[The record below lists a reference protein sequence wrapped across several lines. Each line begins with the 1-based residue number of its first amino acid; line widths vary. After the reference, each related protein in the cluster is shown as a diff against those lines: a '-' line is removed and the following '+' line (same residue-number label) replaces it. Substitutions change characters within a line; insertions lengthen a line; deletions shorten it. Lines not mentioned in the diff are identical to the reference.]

1 MIGYAPL
8 CEKQSRYIKRSLDC
22 WLNVA
27 EGGKRAGKNV
37 MNIIAWAASL
47 ENHPNKLHLAAG
59 VSISAVK
66 LNILDS
72 DGLGL
77 THIFKGRCREG
88 QYKDRDALFIKTRTG
103 EKIVLIAGGADNGSE
118 AKIKGQT
125 YGSVYITEANECCEA
140 FVKEC
145 FARTLSSR
153 DRKIFMDL
161 NPKGPQHWFYVDLL
175 NFYDKSFAEG
185 LITGYNYENFTVLD
199 NLSMSDQQLRD
210 LLLSY
215 DKKSFWFVVD
225 ILGLRT
231 APEGVIYDMWS
242 ATENTYGNEVPVDGW
257 KSVCTHYV
265 GIDYGTSNAT
275 AFLDTWDDG
284 TTYWIDRE
292 YYYDGR
298 KERKQKTDEQYADDL
313 DAFLD
318 GNRDAIIV
326 VDPSAA
332 SFITVLRNRGYMI
345 KEADNAVRD
354 GLRVVST
361 LMSKRMIRVR
371 ADACPNLIREISGY
385 VWDDKA
391 RMRGEEQPVKVD
403 DHACDALRYVIKT
416 TASRWRISA

>member
-8 CEKQSRYIKRSLDC
+8 CEKQSRYIKHSLDC

-37 MNIIAWAASL
+37 MNIIAWAATL

-77 THIFKGRCREG
+77 THIFEGRCREG
-88 QYKDRDALFIKTRTG
+88 TYKDRDALYIKTRTG

-145 FARTLSSR
+145 FARTLSSK

-175 NFYDKSFAEG
+175 NFYDKSLAEG
-185 LITGYNYENFTVLD
+185 LITGYNYEHFTVLD
-199 NLSMSDQQLRD
+199 NLSMSNRQLRD
-210 LLLSY
+210 LMLSY

-242 ATENTYGNEVPVDGW
+242 ATENTYDAPPAEGW

-361 LMSKRMIRVR
+361 LMNKRLIRVR

-385 VWDDKA
+385 VWDEKA

>member
-8 CEKQSRYIKRSLDC
+8 CEKQSRYIKRSLSS

-77 THIFKGRCREG
+77 THIFQGRCREG
-88 QYKDRDALFIKTRTG
+88 TYKDRDALFIKTRTG
-103 EKIVLIAGGADNGSE
+103 EKIVLIAGGSDNGSE

-175 NFYDKSFAEG
+175 NFYDKSSAEG
-185 LITGYNYENFTVLD
+185 LITGYNYEHFTVLD

-210 LLLSY
+210 LMLSY

-242 ATENTYGNEVPVDGW
+242 ATENTYDAPPAEGW

-298 KERKQKTDEQYADDL
+298 KERRQKTDEQYADDL

-361 LMSKRMIRVR
+361 LMTKRMIRVR

-385 VWDDKA
+385 VWDEKA

-416 TASRWRISA
+416 TANRWRISA

>member
-1 MIGYAPL
+1 MTGYAPL

-37 MNIIAWAASL
+37 MNIIAWAATL

-77 THIFKGRCREG
+77 THIFQGRCREG
-88 QYKDRDALFIKTRTG
+88 TYKDRDALFIKTRTG

-145 FARTLSSR
+145 FARTLSSK

-161 NPKGPQHWFYVDLL
+161 NPKGPQHWFYVGLL

-185 LITGYNYENFTVLD
+185 LITGYNYGHFTVLD

-215 DKKSFWFVVD
+215 DRKSFWFVVD

-242 ATENTYGNEVPVDGW
+242 AAENTYTAPPADGW

-361 LMSKRMIRVR
+361 LMNKRLIRVR

-385 VWDDKA
+385 VWDEKA

>member
-1 MIGYAPL
+1 MIEYAPL
-8 CEKQSRYIKRSLDC
+8 CEKQSRYIRRSLSS

-27 EGGKRAGKNV
+27 EGGKRAGKNI
-37 MNIIAWAASL
+37 MNIMAWAACL

-77 THIFKGRCREG
+77 TRIFHGRCREG
-88 QYKDRDALFIKTRTG
+88 QYKDRDALYIKTRTG

-145 FARTLSSR
+145 FARTASSR
-153 DRKIFMDL
+153 DRKLFMDL

-175 NFYDKSFAEG
+175 NFYDQGAKKG
-185 LITGYNYENFTVLD
+185 TITGYNYEHFTVLD
-199 NLSMSDQQLRD
+199 NLSMSDKQLRD
-210 LLLSY
+210 LLMTY
-215 DKKSFWFVVD
+215 DKKSFWYFVD

-231 APEGVIYDMWS
+231 APEGIIYDMW
-242 ATENTYGNEVPVDGW
+242 TEDNTYTDAAMAEGW

-298 KERKQKTDEQYADDL
+298 KERRQKTDEQYADDL

-332 SFITVLRNRGYMI
+332 SFITVLRNRGYLI

-361 LMSKRMIRVR
+361 LMTKRMIRVR

>member
-8 CEKQSRYIKRSLDC
+8 CEKQSQYIRRSLDC

-145 FARTLSSR
+145 FARTLSSK

-175 NFYDKSFAEG
+175 NFYDKSIAEG
-185 LITGYNYENFTVLD
+185 LITGYNYEHFTVLD

-215 DKKSFWFVVD
+215 DRKSLWFVVD

-242 ATENTYGNEVPVDGW
+242 ATENTYDAPPAEGW

-361 LMSKRMIRVR
+361 LMNKRLIRVR

-385 VWDDKA
+385 VWDEKA

>member
-1 MIGYAPL
+1 MTGYAPL

-37 MNIIAWAASL
+37 MNIIAWAATL

-88 QYKDRDALFIKTRTG
+88 TYKDRDALYIKTRTG

-175 NFYDKSFAEG
+175 NFYDKSLAEG
-185 LITGYNYENFTVLD
+185 LITGYNYEHFTVLD
-199 NLSMSDQQLRD
+199 NLSMSNRQLRD
-210 LLLSY
+210 LMLSY

-242 ATENTYGNEVPVDGW
+242 ATENTYDAPPAEGW

-361 LMSKRMIRVR
+361 LMNKRLIRVR

-385 VWDDKA
+385 VWDEKA

>member
-1 MIGYAPL
+1 M
-8 CEKQSRYIKRSLDC
+8 
-22 WLNVA
+22 
-27 EGGKRAGKNV
+27 
-37 MNIIAWAASL
+37 
-47 ENHPNKLHLAAG
+47 
-59 VSISAVK
+59 
-66 LNILDS
+66 
-72 DGLGL
+72 
-77 THIFKGRCREG
+77 
-88 QYKDRDALFIKTRTG
+88 
-103 EKIVLIAGGADNGSE
+103 
-118 AKIKGQT
+118 
-125 YGSVYITEANECCEA
+125 
-140 FVKEC
+140 
-145 FARTLSSR
+145 
-153 DRKIFMDL
+153 
-161 NPKGPQHWFYVDLL
+161 
-175 NFYDKSFAEG
+175 
-185 LITGYNYENFTVLD
+185 
-199 NLSMSDQQLRD
+199 
-210 LLLSY
+210 
-215 DKKSFWFVVD
+215 D

-231 APEGVIYDMWS
+231 APEGIIYDMW
-242 ATENTYGNEVPVDGW
+242 TEDNTYTDAAMAEGW

-275 AFLDTWDDG
+275 AFQDTWDDG

-298 KERKQKTDEQYADDL
+298 KERRQKTDEQYADDL

-332 SFITVLRNRGYMI
+332 SFITVLRNRGYLI

-361 LMSKRMIRVR
+361 LMTKRMIRVR

-403 DHACDALRYVIKT
+403 DHACDALRYVVKT

>member
-8 CEKQSRYIKRSLDC
+8 CEKQSQYIRRSLDC

-37 MNIIAWAASL
+37 MNIIAWAATL

-145 FARTLSSR
+145 FARTLSSK

-185 LITGYNYENFTVLD
+185 LITGYNYGHFTVLD

-215 DKKSFWFVVD
+215 DRKSFWFVVD

-242 ATENTYGNEVPVDGW
+242 SSENTYDAPPADDW

-265 GIDYGTSNAT
+265 GIDYGTSNAM

-284 TTYWIDRE
+284 TIYWIDRE

-318 GNRDAIIV
+318 GKRDAIIV

-361 LMSKRMIRVR
+361 LMNKRLIRVR

-385 VWDDKA
+385 VWDEKA

-416 TASRWRISA
+416 TANRWRISA

>member
-8 CEKQSRYIKRSLDC
+8 CEKQSQYIRRSLTC

-37 MNIIAWAASL
+37 MNIIAWAATL

-145 FARTLSSR
+145 FARTLSSK

-185 LITGYNYENFTVLD
+185 LITGYNYGHFTVLD

-215 DKKSFWFVVD
+215 DRKSFWFVVD

-242 ATENTYGNEVPVDGW
+242 AIENTYTEPPADGW

-361 LMSKRMIRVR
+361 LMNKRLIRVR

-385 VWDDKA
+385 VWDEKA

>member
-8 CEKQSRYIKRSLDC
+8 CEKQSRYIKRSLSS

-37 MNIIAWAASL
+37 MNIMAWAASL

-175 NFYDKSFAEG
+175 NFYDRSAAEG
-185 LITGYNYENFTVLD
+185 LITGYNYEHFTVLD
-199 NLSMSDQQLRD
+199 NLSMSDKQLRD

-242 ATENTYGNEVPVDGW
+242 ATENTYSDSALADGW
-257 KSVCTHYV
+257 QSVCTHYV

-284 TTYWIDRE
+284 TNYWIDRE

-298 KERKQKTDEQYADDL
+298 KERKQKTDEEYANDL
-313 DAFLD
+313 DMFL
-318 GNRDAIIV
+318 GGSRDAIIV

-361 LMSKRMIRVR
+361 LMKKRMIRVR

-385 VWDDKA
+385 VWDEKA
-391 RMRGEEQPVKVD
+391 KMRGEEQPVKVD

-416 TASRWRISA
+416 TASRWRISS

>member
-8 CEKQSRYIKRSLDC
+8 CEKQSQYIRRSLDC

-27 EGGKRAGKNV
+27 EGGKRAGKNI
-37 MNIIAWAASL
+37 MNIIAWAATL

-145 FARTLSSR
+145 FSRTLSSR

-161 NPKGPQHWFYVDLL
+161 NPKGPQHWFYIDLL

-185 LITGYNYENFTVLD
+185 LITGYNYGHFTVLD

-215 DKKSFWFVVD
+215 DRKSFWFVVD

-242 ATENTYGNEVPVDGW
+242 ATENTYTSDVPADGW

-275 AFLDTWDDG
+275 CFLDTWDDG

-318 GNRDAIIV
+318 GKRDAIIV
-326 VDPSAA
+326 ADPSAA
-332 SFITVLRNRGYMI
+332 SFITVLRNRGYLI

-361 LMSKRMIRVR
+361 LMNKRLIRVR

-385 VWDDKA
+385 VWDEKA
-391 RMRGEEQPVKVD
+391 RLRGEEQPVKVD

-416 TASRWRISA
+416 TANRWRISA